1 MSAPIEV
8 LGIETSCD
16 ESSAAI
22 VSYEAGRV
30 QLLAHALHSQVEA
43 HRPFGGVVPEI
54 ACRSHV
60 EVLTHVVEECLDR
73 ADRTG
78 QDLSGVAV
86 AHRPGLIGAL
96 LVGVTTA
103 KSLAWAWDVPLVGV
117 HHLEAHLEV
126 TRLFA
131 NDEPSND
138 AVTSDRANAPIDPPY
153 LGVVLSGGHTDLYV
167 VEEGRRE
174 LLGQTLDDAIGE
186 AFDKVASVLDLPYP
200 GGPSI
205 ARLAERGDASAI
217 RLPRTLLDRD
227 SLDFSFSGIKTSVLY
242 KYRGQNA
249 ASDTPLPNAPR
260 VEDLCAS
267 FQEAVV
273 AVVVEKVRRALVRT
287 GLRQVIFGGGV
298 TANRRLREEA
308 RRHLLEARRPV
319 ADRLLFPPI
328 ELATDNGVMIAALG
342 AGRIARGERDG
353 LELEA
358 SPS

>member
-1 MSAPIEV
+1 MNAPIEV

-22 VSYEAGRV
+22 VSYEDGHV
-30 QLLAHALHSQVEA
+30 QILAHALHSQVDA

-60 EVLTHVVEECLDR
+60 EVLTRVIDECLDR
-73 ADRTG
+73 AGRTG
-78 QDLSGVAV
+78 RDLSGVAV

-103 KSLAWAWDVPLVGV
+103 KSLAWAWDIPLVGV

-126 TRLFA
+126 TRLFGQ
-131 NDEPSND
+131 DEPSS
-138 AVTSDRANAPIDPPY
+138 AGAGPSAEATPIEPPY

-167 VEEGRRE
+167 VENDRRE
-174 LLGQTLDDAIGE
+174 LIGQTLDDAIGE

-205 ARLAERGDASAI
+205 ARLAEQGDASKI

-249 ASDTPLPNAPR
+249 ASDAPLPNAPR

-273 AVVVEKVRRALVRT
+273 AVVVEKVRRAIVRT
-287 GLRQVIFGGGV
+287 GLRQVVFGGGV

-308 RRHLLEARRPV
+308 QQRLLQGRRPI
-319 ADRLLFPPI
+319 AERLLFPPVA
-328 ELATDNGVMIAALG
+328 LATDNGVMIAALG